1 MVSDSLWK
9 LFGMILIV
17 LLIFVVPTQFFYQ
30 RQDDISYQIVVN
42 ECHTF
47 SDRVREQGYLTEAM
61 VADFRRTL
69 SATGISY
76 AIEIEHDRK
85 RFLNNQVYYDA
96 IYHDDI
102 MEALE
107 GQDTYPLAVG
117 DFFFVRVV
125 NTSPTMSRTLAGVFG
140 IGGQGQVDIYMKAG
154 GVVRYG
160 HL

>member
-30 RQDDISYQIVVN
+30 RQDDISYQIVIN
-42 ECHTF
+42 ECNAF

-61 VADFRRTL
+61 VTDFRRTL
-69 SATGISY
+69 SATGMNY
-76 AIEIEHDRK
+76 DVEIEHERK

-96 IYHDDI
+96 IYHEDI
-102 MEALE
+102 MEVLATQEL
-107 GQDTYPLAVG
+107 YPLAVG

-140 IGGQGQVDIYMKAG
+140 IGGHSQIDIYMKAG

-160 HL
+160 HS